1 MPRFKDVNYDQVKM
15 IPIAFDR
22 QILPDSFEFTLSE
35 LIDNELD
42 LSRFHRHY
50 HNDDTGCPAYDPA
63 ILLKI
68 ILLAYS
74 KGITSSRKIEQ
85 LCRENILFMAISA
98 DSQPHFTT
106 LANFVSSY
114 PEEIGDLFRQIVLIC
129 DELGLIG
136 REMFAIDGCKMPS
149 NASKEWSGKHADL
162 DRKRKKIDRAV
173 RHILKKHKETDQANL
188 EQAVVERE
196 KEQIRK
202 LRRASR
208 KIKRFLEQ
216 NDRRIG
222 ASGREVQSNITDPD
236 SAKMKTSHGVIQGY
250 VGVAAVDAE
259 HQVIVE
265 AEAFGQ
271 GQEHDLLRPMVEG
284 IKEAL
289 GGDSLEESKLLADS
303 GYHSEQTLKY
313 LKREGLDG
321 YIADP
326 GFRSRDPRFRDYRR
340 HKPKSR
346 LKTRERFDR
355 QDFQI
360 NLKRKSCRCPAG
372 HAMWL
377 KAERAKIGHHLFM
390 QFQAYERDCNGC
402 ALRQRCLRSPAQK
415 TARQLHVRLDV
426 TEERKQGLIE
436 QMKRKIDGRMGRYVY
451 GHRLGIVEP
460 VFAHIGSAIGFR
472 RFGLRGRMKVN
483 GQWKLVAML
492 HNMLKIH
499 RYGIA
504 CVG

>member
-1 MPRFKDVNYDQVKM
+1 MPRFKDANYDQVKM

-42 LSRFHRHY
+42 LSRFHQHY
-50 HNDDTGCPAYDPA
+50 SNDETGCPAYDPA

-68 ILLAYS
+68 IILAYS

-114 PEEIGDLFRQIVLIC
+114 PEEIGDLFRQIVLVC

-149 NASKEWSGKHADL
+149 NAAKEWSGKQADL
-162 DRKRKKIDRAV
+162 NKKRKKIDRAV
-173 RHILKKHKETDQANL
+173 RNILKKHKEADQANL
-188 EQAVVERE
+188 EEAIVERE
-196 KEQIRK
+196 KSQIKK
-202 LRRASR
+202 LRQASR
-208 KIKRFLEQ
+208 KIKRFLAE
-216 NDRRIG
+216 NDKRIG

-271 GQEHDLLRPMVEG
+271 GQEHNLLEPMVEG
-284 IKEAL
+284 VKEIL
-289 GGDSLEESKLLADS
+289 GEESLKESRILADS
-303 GYHSEQTLKY
+303 GYHSEETLKY
-313 LKREGLDG
+313 LKREAIDG

-326 GFRSRDPRFRDYRR
+326 GFRARDPRFKDYRR
-340 HKPKSR
+340 HKPKERIRS
-346 LKTRERFDR
+346 KERFD
-355 QDFQI
+355 QSDFQLS
-360 NLKRKSCRCPAG
+360 LKRKRCRCPAG
-372 HAMWL
+372 HEMWL
-377 KAERAKIGHHLFM
+377 KADRARIGHHLFM
-390 QFQAYERDCNGC
+390 QFQAYEKDCNGC
-402 ALRQRCLRSPAQK
+402 TLRKRCLRNPNQR
-415 TARQLHVRLDV
+415 TARQIHIRLGI
-426 TEERKQGLIE
+426 TEDQKQGLIE
-436 QMKRKIDGRMGRYVY
+436 QMKRKIDNRAGRHIYSR
-451 GHRLGIVEP
+451 RLGIVEP
-460 VFAHIGSAIGFR
+460 VFAHIESAIGFQ
-472 RFGLRGRMKVN
+472 RFSLRGRRKIN

-499 RYGIA
+499 RYGVA
-504 CVG
+504 